1 MFLSGTL
8 SIELLLVFVLVLFL
22 FVGGVFLLK
31 FARRG
36 AVLPFSSLLHMNFYC
51 KDLSDGSEFFSEKLC
66 KSLGQK
72 KITSLTDFYN
82 LFDEES
88 RSVLVDV
95 FSHVRYSH
103 SCGIGKGGGEYC
115 KPVMFY
121 NKASDARYYFICSYS
136 HIVDPDSK
144 NLIKIFV
151 FFHDVSSNVELVER
165 LKHENDAL
173 KQDLL
178 FKNNVLNALPF
189 PVWVRNKNLKLRYFN
204 TYFNDFISHDQGCID
219 SVSISRK
226 EEDLAKKA
234 QSSGVMQVS
243 EMYVVL
249 NGKRQ
254 LYNFHEIPMSGA
266 EFLVGVGYSCEDK
279 DQIRSEL
286 QRHVAAQSDLLESTA
301 SAVAIYG
308 PDMKLKFF
316 NHAFVKMWGLE
327 EKWLLAQPSYSMFLD
342 KLRSERTLPEQVD
355 FQQFQHEQLNLFM
368 DLALT
373 HNDFWYLPDGRSLR
387 AIVIPHALG
396 GLLFSYED
404 MTDRLALER
413 SYNTLTA
420 VQKST
425 IDHLN
430 EGITVFSEDG
440 RLQVSNEQFAKIWNV
455 SRDTLG
461 SKSHLVNV
469 IERIIVN
476 IKAIK
481 SNESFKDDFLS
492 CINSRKT
499 KNLSVKKKDDSVID
513 VLFVPLPDGA
523 TLVSYR
529 DITDTIMVEQILVD
543 KNKALQEADKLKT
556 EFLANMSYELRSPL
570 TSIIGFSGILEGSH
584 FGKLNKKQHE
594 YVSAINNSSKYLMSL
609 INDILDIASIE
620 AGYMAL
626 DVEHVDFR
634 KIIEVIVDLVH
645 QMVKQQKI
653 KLNISYSHDKFLGI
667 GDVKRIKQVIF
678 KMLNNAVGRV
688 KVGGELHCD
697 VRCIQ
702 KYLVL
707 IIRDNGDYVPEDDQR
722 QIFNKFYG
730 VSNADVANNKDNL
743 GMSLVKNIIEMHGG
757 RVSFVSKKGD
767 SNILRAIIP
776 LNNKDLLSDHK
787 LGKNT
792 IEEQMVN

>member
-8 SIELLLVFVLVLFL
+8 SVELLLIFVLALLFIAG
-22 FVGGVFLLK
+22 VGLLVK
-31 FARRG
+31 VARRG
-36 AVLPFSSLLHMNFYC
+36 EVLPLSALSHMNFYC
-51 KDLSDGSEFFSEKLC
+51 KNLRNGEEFFSKKLC
-66 KSLGQK
+66 MALGK
-72 KITSLTDFYN
+72 DKVSGLSAFYE

-88 RSVLVDV
+88 REVLASV
-95 FSHVRYSH
+95 FSRVKDAH
-103 SCGIGKGGGEYC
+103 SYGVEKEGAEYC
-115 KPVMFY
+115 KPITFY
-121 NKASDARYYFICSYS
+121 NKDKDIKQHFICSYS
-136 HIVDPDSK
+136 HITDPNNN
-144 NLIKIFV
+144 NLLKIFV
-151 FFHDVSSNVELVER
+151 FFHDVSGNVELVKG
-165 LKHENDAL
+165 LKHENDVL
-173 KQDLL
+173 KADLL

-189 PVWVRNKNLKLRYFN
+189 PVWVRDSSLKLCYFN
-204 TYFNDFISHDQGCID
+204 NHFNYFIPHDQECID
-219 SVSISRK
+219 NVSISPK
-226 EEDLAKKA
+226 EEELAKKA
-234 QSSGVMQVS
+234 QSYGVIQVS
-243 EMYVVL
+243 EIYVVI
-249 NGKRQ
+249 NGQRQ
-254 LYNFHEIPMSGA
+254 LYNFHEIPVSGMD
-266 EFLVGVGYSCEDK
+266 LLLGVGYNCEDK

-286 QRHVAAQSDLLESTA
+286 QRHMAAQSDLLESTA

-308 PDMKLKFF
+308 PDMNLRFF

-327 EKWLLAQPSYSMFLD
+327 ERWLLTQPSYAQFLD
-342 KLRSERTLPEQVD
+342 KLRAERKLPEQAD
-355 FQQFQHEQLNLFM
+355 FQQFKQEQISLFT
-368 DLALT
+368 DLTLT
-373 HNDFWYLPDGRSLR
+373 HNDFLYLPDGRSLR

-430 EGITVFSEDG
+430 EGVTVFSEDG
-440 RLQVSNEQFAKIWNV
+440 RLQVSNDQFSKIWNISSEV
-455 SRDTLG
+455 LG
-461 SKSHLVNV
+461 SKPHLVTLVDKIVDNV
-469 IERIIVN
+469 CDAEGN
-476 IKAIK
+476 I
-481 SNESFKDDFLS
+481 SFKDEFFA
-492 CINSRKT
+492 CINARKT
-499 KNLSVKKKDDSVID
+499 KSLSVKKNDDSVID

-523 TLVSYR
+523 TLVCYR
-529 DITDTIMVEQILVD
+529 DITDNIMVEQMLVE
-543 KNKALQEADKLKT
+543 KNKALQQADTLKT

-584 FGKLNKKQHE
+584 CGKLNKKQHE

-620 AGYMAL
+620 AGYMSL
-626 DVEHVDFR
+626 DVEKVDFR
-634 KIIEVIVDLVH
+634 SPIEMMVELVS
-645 QMVKQQKI
+645 QGIKQNNI
-653 KLNISYSHDKFLGI
+653 KMNVFYSHKTFYGI

-688 KVGGELHCD
+688 KSGGDLSFF

-707 IIRDNGDYVPEDDQR
+707 VIKDNGSYVPEGDQR

-743 GMSLVKNIIEMHGG
+743 GMSLVKSIIEMHGG

-776 LNNKDLLSDHK
+776 LNNKELLSDHK
-787 LGKNT
+787 LGRNT
-792 IEEQMVN
+792 VEQMVN

>member
-8 SIELLLVFVLVLFL
+8 SVELLLIFVLVLL
-22 FVGGVFLLK
+22 LIAGVGLLVK
-31 FARRG
+31 VARRG
-36 AVLPFSSLLHMNFYC
+36 EVLPFSALSHMNFYC
-51 KDLSDGSEFFSEKLC
+51 KNLRNGEEFFSKKLC
-66 KSLGQK
+66 MALGQS
-72 KITSLTDFYN
+72 KISGLSAFYE

-88 RSVLVDV
+88 REVLAGV
-95 FSHVRYSH
+95 FSCVKDAH
-103 SCGIGKGGGEYC
+103 SYGVDREGAEYC
-115 KPVMFY
+115 KPITFHNTDIDV
-121 NKASDARYYFICSYS
+121 KQYFICSYS
-136 HIVDPDSK
+136 HITDPDNK

-151 FFHDVSSNVELVER
+151 FFHDVSGNVELVKG

-173 KQDLL
+173 KADLL

-189 PVWVRNKNLKLRYFN
+189 PVWVRDSSLKLRYFN
-204 TYFNDFISHDQGCID
+204 THFNYFIPHDQGCID
-219 SVSISRK
+219 SVSISHK
-226 EEDLAKKA
+226 EEELAKKA
-234 QSSGVMQVS
+234 QSSGVIQVS
-243 EMYVVL
+243 EIYVVI
-249 NGKRQ
+249 NGQRQ
-254 LYNFHEIPMSGA
+254 LYNFHEIPVSGMD
-266 EFLVGVGYSCEDK
+266 LLLGVGYNCEDK

-286 QRHVAAQSDLLESTA
+286 QRHMAAQSDLLESTA

-308 PDMKLKFF
+308 PDMNLKFF
-316 NHAFVKMWGLE
+316 NHAFVKMWGVE
-327 EKWLLAQPSYSMFLD
+327 ERWLLTQPSYAQFLD
-342 KLRSERTLPEQVD
+342 KLRSERKLPEQAD
-355 FQQFQHEQLNLFM
+355 FQHFKQEQINLFT
-368 DLALT
+368 DLTLT
-373 HNDFWYLPDGRSLR
+373 HNDFLYLPDGRSLR

-430 EGITVFSEDG
+430 EGVTVFSEDG
-440 RLQVSNEQFAKIWNV
+440 RLQVSNDQFSKIWNISSDV
-455 SRDTLG
+455 LG
-461 SKSHLVNV
+461 VKPHLVTLVDKIVVNV
-469 IERIIVN
+469 NDAESDV
-476 IKAIK
+476 
-481 SNESFKDDFLS
+481 SFKDGFFA
-492 CINSRKT
+492 CVNARKT
-499 KNLSVKKKDDSVID
+499 KSFSVKKNDNSVID

-523 TLVSYR
+523 TLVCYR
-529 DITDTIMVEQILVD
+529 DVTDNIMVEQMLVE
-543 KNKALQEADKLKT
+543 KNKALQQADTLKT

-620 AGYMAL
+620 AGYMSL
-626 DVEHVDFR
+626 DVEKVDFR
-634 KIIEVIVDLVH
+634 HPIEMMVELVN
-645 QMVKQQKI
+645 QRIKQNNVKM
-653 KLNISYSHDKFLGI
+653 NIFYSHKTFLGI

-688 KVGGELHCD
+688 KSGGELSFF

-702 KYLVL
+702 RYLVL
-707 IIRDNGDYVPEDDQR
+707 VIKDNGSYVSEDGQR

-743 GMSLVKNIIEMHGG
+743 GMSLVKSIIEMHGG
-757 RVSFVSKKGD
+757 RVSFVSKKCD

-776 LNNKDLLSDHK
+776 LNNKELLSDHK

-792 IEEQMVN
+792 IEQMVN